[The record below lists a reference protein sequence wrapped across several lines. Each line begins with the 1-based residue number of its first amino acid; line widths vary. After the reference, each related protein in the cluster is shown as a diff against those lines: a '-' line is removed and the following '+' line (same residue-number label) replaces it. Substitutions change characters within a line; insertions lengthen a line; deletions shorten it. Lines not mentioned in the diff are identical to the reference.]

1 MSKNRGDLV
10 AKLTDMLVDI
20 GLALSRVEVLVKLFP
35 TTRMVE
41 LTSRLYSAVLEF
53 LEEIIVLFQRNVV
66 RKYNV
71 DGLVTVCD
79 ASGSELIYPPSL
91 PQARCSRPSFG
102 RSMRSLGA

>member
-1 MSKNRGDLV
+1 MSKNKGDLV

-20 GLALSRVEVLVKLFP
+20 GLALSRVEVLVKLYP

-71 DGLVTVCD
+71 DGLTLVCD
-79 ASGSELIYPPSL
+79 SAGPELTYPSSP